1 MMVWSFEE
9 AEQYLNDT
17 APPGKSVYGLGRINH
32 LLEIL
37 NHPENGF
44 KKVTIVG
51 TNGKGSTIA
60 FLDAMLLA
68 HGLKVA
74 CHIKPH
80 LEEVTERIRINGVD
94 STRDEFAQALWEVK
108 NAIESSWTREDR
120 ATYFELIFAAFLC
133 AARNS
138 ADDIALLEAGLGGRL
153 DAVNSVDA
161 DLVLLTSI
169 GFDHTELLGETLEE
183 ITAEKVAVVRPG
195 SILVVQENPGEV
207 MDVINGLDFRDK
219 LDVRLSESQDQGYEL
234 GLNGPYQDLNSSLA
248 LRALE
253 VISREIL
260 PESFPGGLSQELV
273 RLGLKNARL
282 PGRWEQ
288 FVSDAGIR
296 WIIDGGHNESGL
308 EMVLKRFKDET
319 CGKGTIIFGLK
330 KTKAAEKI
338 IPMVVESAENIIFTR
353 IPYFESWEPENLAS
367 IAGTIQGERDR
378 LSQIQIDCADSII
391 EGIEIAKAGIKGT
404 GSVLI
409 AGSLYMVGEARGI
422 LKKKYRKVI
431 PDKMVGV

>member
-37 NHPENGF
+37 HHPENGF

-60 FLDAMLLA
+60 FLDAILLA

-94 STRDEFAQALWEVK
+94 STPEEFAAALWEVK
-108 NAIESSWTREDR
+108 TGIDSGWTREDR

-133 AARNS
+133 AAKN
-138 ADDIALLEAGLGGRL
+138 AGVEIVLMEAGLGGRL
-153 DAVNSVDA
+153 DAVNSVDS
-161 DLVLLTSI
+161 DLVVLTSI
-169 GFDHTELLGETLEE
+169 GFDHTELLGETIEE
-183 ITAEKVAVVRPG
+183 ITGEKVAVVRPG

-207 MDVINGLDFRDK
+207 MDVIDRLKFRDQV
-219 LDVRLSESQDQGYEL
+219 DVRLCERQNRAFEL
-234 GLNGPYQDLNSSLA
+234 GLNGPYQDINSSLA
-248 LRALE
+248 LAALD
-253 VISREIL
+253 VVSSEIL
-260 PESFPGGLSQELV
+260 PESFPGGINPDFV
-273 RLGLKNARL
+273 RMGLKNARL

-288 FVSDAGIR
+288 FISDTGIR

-319 CGKGTIIFGLK
+319 SGTGTIIFGLK

-338 IPMVVESAENIIFTR
+338 IPMVVDSAGHIIFTR
-353 IPYFESWEPENLAS
+353 IPYFESWEPENLES
-367 IAGTIQGERDR
+367 IAGTIPVERDR
-378 LSQIQIDCADSII
+378 LSQIQIDCADSIE
-391 EGIEIAKAGIKGT
+391 EGIEIAEAGIKGT

-409 AGSLYMVGEARGI
+409 TGSLYMVGEARGI
-422 LKKKYRKVI
+422 LKKKVSESD
-431 PDKMVGV
+431 PG